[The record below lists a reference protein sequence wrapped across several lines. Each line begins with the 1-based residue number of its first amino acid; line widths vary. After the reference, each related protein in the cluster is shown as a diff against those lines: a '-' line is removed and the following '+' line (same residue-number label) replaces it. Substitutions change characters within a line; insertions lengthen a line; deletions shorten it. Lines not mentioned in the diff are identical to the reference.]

1 MAIWKVFRKS
11 LSASFFFCLSTFQHL
26 LPPSHIL
33 VCAFNITCFLFFF
46 SLRLLCSLSPF
57 VFTACPFL
65 CDFSLV
71 SPASVLTS
79 FQKKKKLHTLPFFQ
93 LSVWVC
99 VILDLTYRNV
109 THTAHKQYIC
119 IYYCYYYL
127 FTPTENAWRCVW
139 CDVIIKIQKKEKR
152 RKS

>member
-11 LSASFFFCLSTFQHL
+11 LSAFFFLSLYFPTPSPSLSYPCLRLQHYMFSVLFLSSSSLFPLTLCIHCLSL
-26 LPPSHIL
+26 
-33 VCAFNITCFLFFF
+33 
-46 SLRLLCSLSPF
+46 SLRLLTCLSCQCF
-57 VFTACPFL
+57 NII
-65 CDFSLV
+65 S
-71 SPASVLTS
+71 
-79 FQKKKKLHTLPFFQ
+79 KKKKLHTLPLFQ

-139 CDVIIKIQKKEKR
+139 CDVIIKIKKKEKR